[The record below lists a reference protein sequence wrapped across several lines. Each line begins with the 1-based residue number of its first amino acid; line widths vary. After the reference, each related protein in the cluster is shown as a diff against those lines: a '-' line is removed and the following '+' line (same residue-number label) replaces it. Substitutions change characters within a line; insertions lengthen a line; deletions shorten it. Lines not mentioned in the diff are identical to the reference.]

1 MTAISSP
8 EPNGSKTSSNTS
20 EPPESSSCSSAPISW
35 PHPFARISRCKS
47 LSQARGRASP
57 RHPHSPASYGLARCL
72 LQWLET
78 HSGWLLIF
86 DNADDLA
93 MLQDYLPAGTRG
105 HVLPLALDQP
115 GAYIEETSESLS
127 TPPSS
132 SIVC

>member
-1 MTAISSP
+1 
-8 EPNGSKTSSNTS
+8 
-20 EPPESSSCSSAPISW
+20 
-35 PHPFARISRCKS
+35 
-47 LSQARGRASP
+47 
-57 RHPHSPASYGLARCL
+57 LARCL
-72 LQWLET
+72 LEWLET

-127 TPPSS
+127 TSPSPSS